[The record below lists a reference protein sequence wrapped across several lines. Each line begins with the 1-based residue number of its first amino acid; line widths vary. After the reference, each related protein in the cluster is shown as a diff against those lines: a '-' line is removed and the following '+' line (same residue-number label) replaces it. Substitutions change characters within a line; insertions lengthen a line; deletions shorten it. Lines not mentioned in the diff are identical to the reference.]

1 MLRSAAPHSSSLF
14 LQLLPSRPKARALY
28 PGTWWIKWQPCI
40 VAYRSTFWDMSVMGK
55 RDGWPGA
62 CGLFP
67 SMEISAIFTNSRSG
81 IFFHNLGDGV
91 VAGLNVV
98 AAAASMSRP
107 DPDRKEMGRLA
118 SVPDK
123 SFSSTIL
130 PVSCLNST

>member
-1 MLRSAAPHSSSLF
+1 MP
-14 LQLLPSRPKARALY
+14 
-28 PGTWWIKWQPCI
+28 
-40 VAYRSTFWDMSVMGK
+40 VAYFHPWKSLQSSR
-55 RDGWPGA
+55 
-62 CGLFP
+62 
-67 SMEISAIFTNSRSG
+67 IQNSRSG
-81 IFFHNLGDGV
+81 IFFHNLGDRV

-130 PVSCLNST
+130 PVSCLNAPENKSISVI